1 MSFFAGNGKLHITS
15 AQREINELNTD
26 TIYPDTVFHSN
37 MQSLCSLGE
46 YKVQATK
53 ASFTVNGKSESCFE
67 AEIPSV
73 VQNHLL
79 DNKVVLVIMGNIQTT
94 SSDQTPH
101 EAMISCPINLKP
113 GTGAGTTSSN
123 LAYSVATSPQVT
135 AGGLLDVSFSVNSLR
150 NKALVVNG
158 IDEYGTTGSPGVSTS
173 KVIGWSTD
181 ADYSAGG
188 KVTNLL
194 RPYSRYVQY
203 HARGL
208 RWRLSNYNLSTH
220 GQGDPGVDDTPYM
233 LSVDGILAPT
243 FTFIVLNVRFI
254 NTSYQFINPL
264 PNANSGGI
272 VLEGGNVTI
281 NGTKINT
288 IKILQSK
295 NSLAKNFFTPGSVL
309 NRIPVAT
316 SWANVS
322 GSSSTARQYK
332 QWSMVNFMQGAK
344 LPNNMLA
351 FMPTPG
357 CREIVRL
364 FRDGTNYNYGI
375 EDTQYTAHVCDP
387 YYSSHWYD
395 IWGYPIAGYYNSSL
409 DAYKR
414 RRDTLLFKEMPDIG
428 DVLGYMPQK
437 EPFALLDTKSF
448 SSLYITK
455 EGISGNYNGG
465 VLPIWNVNS
474 PPTHMIVGSKNVS
487 FSSNNVY
494 RSDLLSNNLVY
505 VDIPGDAIYVGFNK
519 VEESIL
525 LGVKAGSNSMG
536 TDFTIPP
543 GTSSPSY
550 LNNMSITFDVKSLS
564 GMYTGDGMIH
574 GLYKLNDGHEIV
586 LGQMYL
592 QGGIKIRESQ
602 GYYEHKEQVA
612 LILQTIGIFVMYT
625 LRREGNSLKQYTRV
639 MVNADIFTKAFEGA
653 NTSGIIDWTLNNI
666 YIPSLLAYVVRIQ

>member
-1 MSFFAGNGKLHITS
+1 MSFFAGNGKVHITTN
-15 AQREINELNTD
+15 QREINELNTD

-53 ASFTVNGKSESCFE
+53 ANFTVNGMSESCFE
-67 AEIPSV
+67 ASIPQE

-79 DNKVVLVIMGNIQTT
+79 DNKVVLVIMGNIQKDNTDTT
-94 SSDQTPH
+94 PY

-113 GTGAGTTSSN
+113 GTGAGTTSSD

-150 NKALVVNG
+150 NRALVVNG
-158 IDEYGTTGSPGVSTS
+158 IDEYGTTGNPGVATT
-173 KVIGWSTD
+173 KVNGWSTD

-254 NTSYQFINPL
+254 NGAYQFINPL
-264 PNANSGGI
+264 GNSTSSGI
-272 VLEGGNVTI
+272 WLEGDNILV
-281 NGTKINT
+281 NGSKLNS

-295 NSLAKNFFTPGSVL
+295 NTSAKGIFTPGQSL

-322 GSSSTARQYK
+322 GVSTTARQYK

-344 LPNNMLA
+344 MTNGMLA
-351 FMPTPG
+351 FMPSPG
-357 CREIVRL
+357 RKEIVRL
-364 FRDGTNYNYGI
+364 FRDGTNYNYEIG
-375 EDTQYTAHVCDP
+375 DTQYTAHVCTA
-387 YYSSHWYD
+387 YYSWQWYN
-395 IWGYPIAGYYNSSL
+395 IWGYPIAGYYNNHL
-409 DAYKR
+409 PTYKR
-414 RRDTLLFKEMPDIG
+414 RRDTLLFKPTGYTG

-455 EGISGNYNGG
+455 EGISGNYNGSI
-465 VLPIWNVNS
+465 LPIWNVNS
-474 PPTHMIVGSKNVS
+474 PSTHMIVGSKNIS
-487 FSSNNVY
+487 FGATSVY
-494 RSDLLSNNLVY
+494 RSDMLSNNLVY
-505 VDIPGDAIYVGFNK
+505 IDIPGATTYIGFNK
-519 VEESIL
+519 TEESIL
-525 LGVKAGSNSMG
+525 LGVKASNNGMG
-536 TDFTIPP
+536 TNFTIPP
-543 GTSSPSY
+543 GTSAISY
-550 LNNMSITFDVKSLS
+550 LNNMAITFDVKNMS

-574 GLYKLNDGHEIV
+574 GLYKLEDGHEVV

-592 QGGIKIRESQ
+592 QGSVKKRESK
-602 GYYEHKEQVA
+602 GNESGEIFA
-612 LILQTIGIFVMYT
+612 LVLQTIGIFIMYT
-625 LRREGNSLKQYTRV
+625 IRREGNSLKQYTRV
-639 MVNADIFTKAFEGA
+639 MINADNYKAGFNGGDA
-653 NTSGIIDWTLNNI
+653 NIINWVLNTV
-666 YIPSLLAYVVRIQ
+666 YVPSLLAYVVRIQ